1 MADEADFD
9 KIVKLIEERK
19 KSDTDLSDSEVK
31 KRSALALEHYKTF
44 SDGSESSLH
53 PGMLVKWKQGL
64 KNRKRPRPNEP
75 AVVIEILDKPFY
87 DEENGSGTPYFREP
101 MNLVLGM
108 VDDDGEFI
116 IYHYDKR
123 RFRPFSDN

>member
-1 MADEADFD
+1 MADEADFE
-9 KIVKLIEERK
+9 KIVKLLEERK
-19 KSDTDLSDSEVK
+19 KSDTDLSESEVK
-31 KRSALALEHYKTF
+31 KRADLSLSHYAIFADKA
-44 SDGSESSLH
+44 EKQLK
-53 PGMLVKWKQGL
+53 PGMLVQWKQGL

-75 AVVIEILDKPFY
+75 AVVIEILEKPFY

-116 IYHYDKR
+116 IFHYDAR
-123 RFRPFSDN
+123 RFRPFSGN